1 MFDEEEYEWVLADI
15 VHDEFMIRGGLK
27 IVHREIIDLKET
39 ELMLFEIDNLKDYV
53 WKGDYLIPIEIL
65 EGDWYGKTELL
76 CDYIGKC

>member
-15 VHDEFMIRGGLK
+15 VHDEFMIRGRLK

-65 EGDWYGKTELL
+65 EGD
-76 CDYIGKC
+76 